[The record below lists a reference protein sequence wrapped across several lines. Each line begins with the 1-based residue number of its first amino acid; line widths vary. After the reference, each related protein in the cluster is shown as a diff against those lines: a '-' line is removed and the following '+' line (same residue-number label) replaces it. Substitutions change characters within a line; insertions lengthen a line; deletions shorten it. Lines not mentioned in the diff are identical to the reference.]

1 MSPEGGSTLTTSAP
15 KSERIT
21 AAAGAA
27 TKVERSTTL
36 SPEKMLSLAIGS
48 LLNCRVCF
56 SGQELRGALLEESV
70 FHRVPVPSAQFR
82 SQSRSRCPLHLGV
95 VRTASALR
103 SSPCDVAG
111 GILDVAGFAVDAVLR
126 IDDELEV
133 GTLADPLV
141 DAGWTIPV

>member
-27 TKVERSTTL
+27 TKVEKSTTL
-36 SPEKMLSLAIGS
+36 SPEKMLSLAIWS

-56 SGQELRGALLEESV
+56 SDPGTAGRASRGKRLPPSTCPDC
-70 FHRVPVPSAQFR
+70 RVN
-82 SQSRSRCPLHLGV
+82 SQGRSRYPLHLGV

-103 SSPCDVAG
+103 SGPCDVAG
-111 GILDVAGFAVDAVLR
+111 GILDVAGLAMDAVLR

-141 DAGWTIPV
+141 DAGRTIPV

>member
-27 TKVERSTTL
+27 TKVERSTTF

-48 LLNCRVCF
+48 LLDCRVCF
-56 SGQELRGALLEESV
+56 SGPGTAGRAFRGKRLPRSTCPDC
-70 FHRVPVPSAQFR
+70 RVR
-82 SQSRSRCPLHLGV
+82 SRGRSRCQLHLGV

-103 SSPCDVAG
+103 SSPCDVAD
-111 GILDVAGFAVDAVLR
+111 GILDVAGLAMDAVLR
-126 IDDELEV
+126 VDDQLEV

-141 DAGWTIPV
+141 DAGWTISV

>member
-27 TKVERSTTL
+27 TKVEKSTTL
-36 SPEKMLSLAIGS
+36 SPEKMLSLATGS

-56 SGQELRGALLEESV
+56 SGPQG
-70 FHRVPVPSAQFR
+70 
-82 SQSRSRCPLHLGV
+82 RSRCPLHLGV

-103 SSPCDVAG
+103 SSPCDVAD
-111 GILDVAGFAVDAVLR
+111 GILDVAGLAVDAVLR
-126 IDDELEV
+126 VDDQLEV

-141 DAGWTIPV
+141 DAGWAIPV

>member
-36 SPEKMLSLAIGS
+36 RPEKMLSLAIGF

-56 SGQELRGALLEESV
+56 SGPGTAGRASRGSGRAFLL
-70 FHRVPVPSAQFR
+70 
-82 SQSRSRCPLHLGV
+82 
-95 VRTASALR
+95 
-103 SSPCDVAG
+103 
-111 GILDVAGFAVDAVLR
+111 VLR
-126 IDDELEV
+126 PGAQAEIGGFEDEA
-133 GTLADPLV
+133 LALTCIHSLV
-141 DAGWTIPV
+141 HRFERLLDCDGSVRSDHLQDGFCTRDEIGRRNDLITR